1 MRNPS
6 KILQDIFDNYQK
18 DYQGSFDSSKTSYVL
33 FKELDEI
40 LKHWITKDDEHLETH
55 WSVGKGNWTQVPWF
69 AIRDK
74 RTKSSAQKGIGIVGL
89 FKKDMSGLYLC
100 IAQGTT
106 QPLKDYGKK
115 GGEEFLLEQA
125 SKVREIVKYLENK
138 NFKLDNEIDLKATG
152 GVALT
157 YKPSICVHKYMSQ
170 GYDFDGQFVEDLF
183 DLVKAYKDIVAKNIE
198 FSHENYLK
206 KNHWVIGC
214 GLNANQ
220 WENFKSNNLVA
231 IGWDDLGDLS
241 KFKSKQDIFDQ
252 LKDKYR
258 SDENDPDPRNDA
270 LCCYDFVNTM
280 KVNDIV
286 FVKKGTSKLIA
297 YGKIIGDYRFD
308 DSLSE
313 YKNTRSVE
321 WINIVEKEIKPITG
335 KTLTNF
341 NKYPETVET
350 FLKLMSKNDDKNNDM
365 DELKDTFF
373 SEELFNNIVDTLKVK
388 KNVILQGPPGTGK
401 TFISKKIAKTL
412 TGNTENIFSI
422 QFHQSYSYEEFVI
435 GYKPNS
441 EGNFEIQ
448 SGALI
453 RACEKA
459 KEKPMENFVMFIDEV
474 NRANISKVFG
484 ELLSLIEND
493 KRGKDNAIEIL
504 YTNNIEKFYIPEN
517 LYFICAM
524 NTADRSLK
532 MVDYALRRRF
542 SFFELG
548 PEFDKPEFKIFL
560 KNKNVNS
567 KTIDRIVDNISKVNQ
582 QISDDNFELGDGY
595 CIGHSYFC
603 PKGNS
608 TDSFGDKWYEQVI
621 EYEIKPL
628 INEYY
633 FDKPDQAQQLID
645 TLYD

>member
-1 MRNPS
+1 MRAIS
-6 KILQDIFDNYQK
+6 SVFKDIFENYQK
-18 DYQGSFDSSKTSYVL
+18 DYEGPFDSSKTSYSL
-33 FKELDEI
+33 FKELDEHI
-40 LKHWITKDDEHLETH
+40 KEMVNSDDNLETH

-69 AIRDK
+69 AVRDR

-125 SKVREIVKYLENK
+125 EKVRDIVKYLK
-138 NFKLDNEIDLKATG
+138 DKQFKLDNEIDLKATG

-157 YKPSICVHKYMSQ
+157 YKPSVCVHKYMSA
-170 GYDFDGQFVEDLF
+170 GYDFNGQFIEDLL
-183 DLVKAYKDIVAKNIE
+183 DLVKAYKDVVAKNLD
-198 FSHENYLK
+198 FTSENNLK
-206 KNHWVIGC
+206 KNHWVIAC
-214 GLNANQ
+214 GINSNQ
-220 WENFKSNNLVA
+220 WDNFKDNNLIA
-231 IGWDDLGDLS
+231 IGWDSLGDLS
-241 KFKSKQDIFDQ
+241 KFKSKQEIFEK
-252 LKDKYR
+252 LKDER
-258 SDENDPDPRNDA
+258 SENDPDPRNDA
-270 LCCYDFVNTM
+270 LCCYDFVNSM

-286 FVKKGTSKLIA
+286 FVKKGTSKLVA
-297 YGKIIGDYRFD
+297 YGKIIGDYKYD
-308 DSLSE
+308 ENLSE
-313 YKNTRSVE
+313 YRNIRSVE
-321 WINIVEKEIKPITG
+321 WINIKENDIDPITG

-341 NKYPETVET
+341 NKYPDTVEKY
-350 FLKLMSKNDDKNNDM
+350 LKLMADDNNKDLEFN
-365 DELKDTFF
+365 ELKDTFF
-373 SEELFNNIVDTLKVK
+373 SEEFFNNIIDTLKVK
-388 KNVILQGPPGTGK
+388 KNIILQGPPGTGK
-401 TFISKKIAKTL
+401 TFISKKIAERI
-412 TGNTENIFSI
+412 TGKKENIFSI
-422 QFHQSYSYEEFVI
+422 QFHQSYSYEEFVV

-441 EGNFEIQ
+441 EGNFALQKGSLIQ
-448 SGALI
+448 VCE
-453 RACEKA
+453 RAKQNEN
-459 KEKPMENFVMFIDEV
+459 ENFVMFIDEI

-493 KRGKDNAIEIL
+493 KRGPENAVKIL
-504 YTNNIEKFYIPEN
+504 YSENDINFYIPSN

-542 SFFELG
+542 SFFEFK
-548 PEFDKPEFKIFL
+548 PEFDKPEFKNFL
-560 KNKNVNS
+560 KDKNVNA
-567 KTIDRIVDNISKVNQ
+567 KTIDRIVNNISKVNQ

-608 TDSFGDKWYEQVI
+608 SDSFGDQWYEQII

-633 FDKPDQAQQLID
+633 FDKPDQAAELID

>member
-1 MRNPS
+1 MRAIS
-6 KILQDIFDNYQK
+6 SVFKDIFENYQK
-18 DYQGSFDSSKTSYVL
+18 DYEGPFDSSKTSYSL
-33 FKELDEI
+33 FKELDEHI
-40 LKHWITKDDEHLETH
+40 KEMVNSDDNLETH

-69 AIRDK
+69 AVRDR

-125 SKVREIVKYLENK
+125 EKVRDIVKYLK
-138 NFKLDNEIDLKATG
+138 DKQFKLDNEIDLKATG

-157 YKPSICVHKYMSQ
+157 YKPSVCVHKYMSA
-170 GYDFDGQFVEDLF
+170 GYDFNGQFIEDLL
-183 DLVKAYKDIVAKNIE
+183 DLVKAYKDVVAKNLD
-198 FSHENYLK
+198 FTSENNLK
-206 KNHWVIGC
+206 KNHWVIAC
-214 GLNANQ
+214 GINSNQ
-220 WENFKSNNLVA
+220 WDNFKDNNLIA
-231 IGWDDLGDLS
+231 IGWDSLGDLS
-241 KFKSKQDIFDQ
+241 KFKSKQEIFEK
-252 LKDKYR
+252 LKDER
-258 SDENDPDPRNDA
+258 SENDPDPRNDA
-270 LCCYDFVNTM
+270 LCCYDFVNSM

-286 FVKKGTSKLIA
+286 FVKKGTSKLVA
-297 YGKIIGDYRFD
+297 YGKIIGDYKHD
-308 DSLSE
+308 ENLSE
-313 YKNTRSVE
+313 YRNIRSVE
-321 WINIVEKEIKPITG
+321 WINIKENDIDPITG

-341 NKYPETVET
+341 NKYPDTVEKY
-350 FLKLMSKNDDKNNDM
+350 LKLMADDNNKDLEFN
-365 DELKDTFF
+365 ELKDTFF
-373 SEELFNNIVDTLKVK
+373 SEEFFNNIIDTLKVK
-388 KNVILQGPPGTGK
+388 KNIILQGPPGTGK
-401 TFISKKIAKTL
+401 TFISKKIAERI
-412 TGNTENIFSI
+412 TGKKENIFSI
-422 QFHQSYSYEEFVI
+422 QFHQSYSYEEFVV

-441 EGNFEIQ
+441 EGNFALQKGSLIQ
-448 SGALI
+448 VCE
-453 RACEKA
+453 RAKQNEN
-459 KEKPMENFVMFIDEV
+459 ENFVMFIDEI

-484 ELLSLIEND
+484 ELLSVIEND
-493 KRGKDNAIEIL
+493 KRGPENAVKIL
-504 YTNNIEKFYIPEN
+504 YSENDINFYIPSN

-542 SFFELG
+542 SFFEFK
-548 PEFDKPEFKIFL
+548 PEFDKPEFKNFL
-560 KNKNVNS
+560 KDKNVNA
-567 KTIDRIVDNISKVNQ
+567 KTIDRIVNNISKVNQ

-608 TDSFGDKWYEQVI
+608 SDSFGDQWYEQII

-633 FDKPDQAQQLID
+633 FDKPDQAAELID

>member
-1 MRNPS
+1 MRAIS
-6 KILQDIFDNYQK
+6 SVFKDIFENYQK
-18 DYQGSFDSSKTSYVL
+18 DYEGPFDSSKTSYSL
-33 FKELDEI
+33 FKELDEHI
-40 LKHWITKDDEHLETH
+40 KEMVNSDDNLETH

-69 AIRDK
+69 AVRDR

-125 SKVREIVKYLENK
+125 EKVRDIVKYLK
-138 NFKLDNEIDLKATG
+138 DKQFKLDNEIDLKATG

-157 YKPSICVHKYMSQ
+157 YKPSVCVHKYMSA
-170 GYDFDGQFVEDLF
+170 GYDFNGQFIEDLL
-183 DLVKAYKDIVAKNIE
+183 DLVKAYKDVVAKNLD
-198 FSHENYLK
+198 FTSENNLK
-206 KNHWVIGC
+206 KNHWVIAC
-214 GLNANQ
+214 GINSNQ
-220 WENFKSNNLVA
+220 WDNFKDNNLIA
-231 IGWDDLGDLS
+231 IGWDSLGDLS
-241 KFKSKQDIFDQ
+241 KFKSKQEIFEK
-252 LKDKYR
+252 LKDER
-258 SDENDPDPRNDA
+258 SENDPDPRNDA
-270 LCCYDFVNTM
+270 LCCYDFVNSM

-286 FVKKGTSKLIA
+286 FVKKGTSKLVA
-297 YGKIIGDYRFD
+297 YGKIIGDYKYD
-308 DSLSE
+308 ENLSE
-313 YKNTRSVE
+313 YRNIRSVE
-321 WINIVEKEIKPITG
+321 WINIKENDIDPITG

-341 NKYPETVET
+341 NKYPDTVEKY
-350 FLKLMSKNDDKNNDM
+350 LKLMANDNNKDLEFN
-365 DELKDTFF
+365 ELKDTFF
-373 SEELFNNIVDTLKVK
+373 SEEFFNNIIDTLKVK
-388 KNVILQGPPGTGK
+388 KNIILQGPPGTGK
-401 TFISKKIAKTL
+401 TFISKKIAERI
-412 TGNTENIFSI
+412 TGKKENIFSI
-422 QFHQSYSYEEFVI
+422 QFHQSYSYEEFVV

-441 EGNFEIQ
+441 EGNFALQKGSLIQ
-448 SGALI
+448 VCE
-453 RACEKA
+453 RAKQNEN
-459 KEKPMENFVMFIDEV
+459 ENFVMFIDEI

-493 KRGKDNAIEIL
+493 KRGPENAVKIL
-504 YTNNIEKFYIPEN
+504 YSENDINFYIPSN
-517 LYFICAM
+517 LYFVCAM

-542 SFFELG
+542 SFFEFK
-548 PEFDKPEFKIFL
+548 PEFDKPEFKNFL
-560 KNKNVNS
+560 KDKNVNA
-567 KTIDRIVDNISKVNQ
+567 KTIDRIVNNISKVNQ

-608 TDSFGDKWYEQVI
+608 SDSFGDQWYEQII

-633 FDKPDQAQQLID
+633 FDKPDQAAELID

>member
-1 MRNPS
+1 MRATS
-6 KILQDIFDNYQK
+6 SVFKDIFENYQK
-18 DYQGSFDSSKTSYVL
+18 DYEGPFDSSKPSYSL
-33 FKELDEI
+33 FKELDEHI
-40 LKHWITKDDEHLETH
+40 KKIVDSDDNLETH

-69 AIRDK
+69 AVRD
-74 RTKSSAQKGIGIVGL
+74 RTTKSSAQKGIGIVGL

-125 SKVREIVKYLENK
+125 EKVRDIVKDLKEK
-138 NFKLDNEIDLKATG
+138 QFKLDNEIDLKATG

-157 YKPSICVHKYMSQ
+157 YKPSVCVHKYMSA
-170 GYDFDGQFVEDLF
+170 GYDFDVQFIDDLS
-183 DLVKAYKDIVAKNIE
+183 DLVKAYKDVVA
-198 FSHENYLK
+198 ENLDFTSENNFK

-214 GLNANQ
+214 GVNSNQ
-220 WENFKSNNLVA
+220 WENFKKNNLIA
-231 IGWDDLGDLS
+231 IGWDNLGDLS
-241 KFKSKQDIFDQ
+241 KFKSKQDIFDK
-252 LKDKYR
+252 LKDEYR

-280 KVNDIV
+280 KVNDVV

-297 YGKIIGDYRFD
+297 YGRIIGDYRYD
-308 DSLSE
+308 ENLNDYRSI
-313 YKNTRSVE
+313 RSVE
-321 WINIVEKEIKPITG
+321 WINITEKDIKPITG

-341 NKYPETVET
+341 NKYPETVDL
-350 FLKLMSKNDDKNNDM
+350 FLKLMSNENNDKREAE
-365 DELKDTFF
+365 ELKDTFF
-373 SEELFNNIVDTLKVK
+373 SEEFFNNIIATLKVK
-388 KNVILQGPPGTGK
+388 KNIILQGPPGTGK
-401 TFISKKIAKTL
+401 TFISKKIANKIA
-412 TGNTENIFSI
+412 GKKENIFSI

-441 EGNFEIQ
+441 EGNFTIQ
-448 SGALI
+448 KGSLI
-453 RACEKA
+453 QICEKA
-459 KEKPMENFVMFIDEV
+459 QQNESENFVMFIDEI

-493 KRGKDNAIEIL
+493 KRGPENAVKIL
-504 YTNNIEKFYIPEN
+504 YSENDMNFYIPSN

-542 SFFELG
+542 SFFEFK
-548 PEFDKPEFKIFL
+548 PEFNKPEFKNFL
-560 KNKNVNS
+560 KNKNVNA
-567 KTIDRIVDNISKVNQ
+567 KTIDRIVNNISKVNQ

-603 PKGNS
+603 PKGNLS
-608 TDSFGDKWYEQVI
+608 DSFGDQWYEQII

-633 FDKPDQAQQLID
+633 FDKPDQASELID

>member
-1 MRNPS
+1 MRAIS
-6 KILQDIFDNYQK
+6 SGFKDIFENYQK
-18 DYQGSFDSSKTSYVL
+18 DYEGPFDSSKPSYSL
-33 FKELDEI
+33 FKELDEHI
-40 LKHWITKDDEHLETH
+40 KKIVDSDDNLETH

-69 AIRDK
+69 AVRD
-74 RTKSSAQKGIGIVGL
+74 RTTKSSAQKGIGIVGL

-125 SKVREIVKYLENK
+125 EKVRDIVKDLKEK
-138 NFKLDNEIDLKATG
+138 QFKLDNEIDLKATG

-157 YKPSICVHKYMSQ
+157 YKPSVCVHKYMSA
-170 GYDFDGQFVEDLF
+170 GYDFDVQFIDDLS
-183 DLVKAYKDIVAKNIE
+183 DLVKAYKDVVA
-198 FSHENYLK
+198 ENLDFTSENNFK

-214 GLNANQ
+214 GVNSNQ
-220 WENFKSNNLVA
+220 WENFKKNNLIA
-231 IGWDDLGDLS
+231 IGWDNLGDLS
-241 KFKSKQDIFDQ
+241 KFKSKQDIFDK
-252 LKDKYR
+252 LKDEYR

-280 KVNDIV
+280 KVNDVV

-297 YGKIIGDYRFD
+297 YGRIIGDYRYD
-308 DSLSE
+308 ENLNDYRSI
-313 YKNTRSVE
+313 RSVE
-321 WINIVEKEIKPITG
+321 WINITEKDIKPITG

-341 NKYPETVET
+341 NKYPETVDL
-350 FLKLMSKNDDKNNDM
+350 FLKLMSNENNDKREAE
-365 DELKDTFF
+365 ELKDTFF
-373 SEELFNNIVDTLKVK
+373 SEEFFNNIIATLKVK
-388 KNVILQGPPGTGK
+388 KNIILQGPPGTGK
-401 TFISKKIAKTL
+401 TFISKKIANKIA
-412 TGNTENIFSI
+412 GKKENIFSI

-441 EGNFEIQ
+441 EGNFAIQ
-448 SGALI
+448 KGSLI
-453 RACEKA
+453 QICEKA
-459 KEKPMENFVMFIDEV
+459 QQNESENFVMFIDEI

-493 KRGKDNAIEIL
+493 KRGPENAVKIL
-504 YTNNIEKFYIPEN
+504 YSENDMNFYIPSN

-542 SFFELG
+542 SFFEFK
-548 PEFDKPEFKIFL
+548 PEFNKPEFKNFL
-560 KNKNVNS
+560 KNKNVNA
-567 KTIDRIVDNISKVNQ
+567 KTIDRIVNNISKVNQ

-603 PKGNS
+603 PKGNLS
-608 TDSFGDKWYEQVI
+608 DSFGDQWYEQII

-633 FDKPDQAQQLID
+633 FDKPDQASELID

>member
-1 MRNPS
+1 MRATS
-6 KILQDIFDNYQK
+6 SVFKDIFENYQK
-18 DYQGSFDSSKTSYVL
+18 DYEGPFDSSKPSYSL
-33 FKELDEI
+33 FKELDEHI
-40 LKHWITKDDEHLETH
+40 KKIVDSDDNLETH

-69 AIRDK
+69 AVRD
-74 RTKSSAQKGIGIVGL
+74 RTTKSSAQKGIGIVGL

-125 SKVREIVKYLENK
+125 EKVRDIVKDLKEK
-138 NFKLDNEIDLKATG
+138 QFKLDNEIDLKATG

-157 YKPSICVHKYMSQ
+157 YKPSVCVHKYMSA
-170 GYDFDGQFVEDLF
+170 GYDFDVQFIDDLS
-183 DLVKAYKDIVAKNIE
+183 DLVKAYKDVVA
-198 FSHENYLK
+198 ENLDFTSENNFK

-214 GLNANQ
+214 GVNSNQ
-220 WENFKSNNLVA
+220 WENFKKNNLIA
-231 IGWDDLGDLS
+231 IGWDNLGDLS
-241 KFKSKQDIFDQ
+241 KFKSKQDIFDK
-252 LKDKYR
+252 LKDEYR

-280 KVNDIV
+280 KVNDVV

-297 YGKIIGDYRFD
+297 YGRIIGDYRYD
-308 DSLSE
+308 ENLNDYRSI
-313 YKNTRSVE
+313 RSVE
-321 WINIVEKEIKPITG
+321 WINITEKDIKPITG

-341 NKYPETVET
+341 NKYPETVDL
-350 FLKLMSKNDDKNNDM
+350 FLKLMSNENNDKKEAE
-365 DELKDTFF
+365 ELKDTFF
-373 SEELFNNIVDTLKVK
+373 SEEFFNNIIATLKVK
-388 KNVILQGPPGTGK
+388 KNIILQGPPGTGK
-401 TFISKKIAKTL
+401 TFISKKIANKIA
-412 TGNTENIFSI
+412 GKKENIFSI

-441 EGNFEIQ
+441 EGNFAIQ
-448 SGALI
+448 KGSLI
-453 RACEKA
+453 QICEKA
-459 KEKPMENFVMFIDEV
+459 QQNESENFVMFIDEI

-493 KRGKDNAIEIL
+493 KRGPENAVKIL
-504 YTNNIEKFYIPEN
+504 YSENDMNFYIPSN

-542 SFFELG
+542 SFFEFK
-548 PEFDKPEFKIFL
+548 PEFNKPEFKNFL
-560 KNKNVNS
+560 KNKNVNA
-567 KTIDRIVDNISKVNQ
+567 KTIDRIVNNISKVNQ

-603 PKGNS
+603 PKGNLS
-608 TDSFGDKWYEQVI
+608 DSFGDQWYEQII

-633 FDKPDQAQQLID
+633 FDKPDQASELID

>member
-1 MRNPS
+1 MRAIS
-6 KILQDIFDNYQK
+6 SVFKDIFENYQK
-18 DYQGSFDSSKTSYVL
+18 DYEGPFDSSKTSYSL
-33 FKELDEI
+33 FKELDEHI
-40 LKHWITKDDEHLETH
+40 KEMVNSDDNLETH

-69 AIRDK
+69 AVRDR

-125 SKVREIVKYLENK
+125 EKVRDIVKYLK
-138 NFKLDNEIDLKATG
+138 DKQFKLDNEINLKATG

-157 YKPSICVHKYMSQ
+157 YKPSVCVHKYLSA
-170 GYDFDGQFVEDLF
+170 GYDFNGQFIEDLL
-183 DLVKAYKDIVAKNIE
+183 DLVKAYKDVVAKNLD
-198 FSHENYLK
+198 FTSKNNLK
-206 KNHWVIGC
+206 KNHWVIAC
-214 GLNANQ
+214 GINSNQ
-220 WENFKSNNLVA
+220 WDNFKDNDLIA
-231 IGWDDLGDLS
+231 IGWDNLGDLS
-241 KFKSKQDIFDQ
+241 KFKSKQEIFEK
-252 LKDKYR
+252 LKDER
-258 SDENDPDPRNDA
+258 SENDPDPRNDA
-270 LCCYDFVNTM
+270 LCCYDFVNSM

-286 FVKKGTSKLIA
+286 FVKKGTSKLVA
-297 YGKIIGDYRFD
+297 YGKIIGDYKHD
-308 DSLSE
+308 ENLSE
-313 YKNTRSVE
+313 YRNIRSVE
-321 WINIVEKEIKPITG
+321 WINIKENDIDPITG

-341 NKYPETVET
+341 NKYPDTVEKY
-350 FLKLMSKNDDKNNDM
+350 LKLMANDNNKDLEFN
-365 DELKDTFF
+365 ELKDTFF
-373 SEELFNNIVDTLKVK
+373 SEEFFNNIIDTLKVK
-388 KNVILQGPPGTGK
+388 KNIILQGPPGTGK
-401 TFISKKIAKTL
+401 TFISKKIAERI
-412 TGNTENIFSI
+412 TGKKENIFSI
-422 QFHQSYSYEEFVI
+422 QFHQSYSYEEFVV

-441 EGNFEIQ
+441 EGNFALQKGSLIQ
-448 SGALI
+448 VCE
-453 RACEKA
+453 RAKQNEN
-459 KEKPMENFVMFIDEV
+459 ENFVMFIDEI

-493 KRGKDNAIEIL
+493 KRGPENAVKIL
-504 YTNNIEKFYIPEN
+504 YSENDINFYIPSN

-542 SFFELG
+542 SFFEFK
-548 PEFDKPEFKIFL
+548 PEFDKPEFKNFL
-560 KNKNVNS
+560 KDKNVNA
-567 KTIDRIVDNISKVNQ
+567 KTIDRIVNNISKVNQ

-608 TDSFGDKWYEQVI
+608 SASFGDQWYEQII

-633 FDKPDQAQQLID
+633 FDKPDQAADLID

>member
-1 MRNPS
+1 MRAIS
-6 KILQDIFDNYQK
+6 SVFKDIFENYQK
-18 DYQGSFDSSKTSYVL
+18 DYEGPFDSSKTSYSL
-33 FKELDEI
+33 FKELDEHI
-40 LKHWITKDDEHLETH
+40 KEMVNSDDNLETH

-69 AIRDK
+69 AVRDR

-125 SKVREIVKYLENK
+125 EKVRDIVKYLK
-138 NFKLDNEIDLKATG
+138 DKQFKLDNEIDLKATG

-157 YKPSICVHKYMSQ
+157 YKPSVCVHKYMSA
-170 GYDFDGQFVEDLF
+170 GYDFNGQFIEDLL
-183 DLVKAYKDIVAKNIE
+183 DLVKAYKDVVAKNLD
-198 FSHENYLK
+198 FTSENNLK
-206 KNHWVIGC
+206 KNHWVIAC
-214 GLNANQ
+214 GINSNQ
-220 WENFKSNNLVA
+220 WDNFKDNNLIA
-231 IGWDDLGDLS
+231 IGWDSLGDLS
-241 KFKSKQDIFDQ
+241 KFKSKKEIFEK
-252 LKDKYR
+252 LKDER
-258 SDENDPDPRNDA
+258 SENDPDPRNDA
-270 LCCYDFVNTM
+270 LCCYDFVNSM

-286 FVKKGTSKLIA
+286 FVKKGTSKLVA
-297 YGKIIGDYRFD
+297 YGKIIGDYKYD
-308 DSLSE
+308 ENLSE
-313 YKNTRSVE
+313 YRNIRSVE
-321 WINIVEKEIKPITG
+321 WINIKENDIDPITG

-341 NKYPETVET
+341 NKYPDTVEKY
-350 FLKLMSKNDDKNNDM
+350 LKLMANDNNKDLEFN
-365 DELKDTFF
+365 ELKDTFF
-373 SEELFNNIVDTLKVK
+373 SEEFFNNIIDTLKVK
-388 KNVILQGPPGTGK
+388 KNIILQGPPGTGK
-401 TFISKKIAKTL
+401 TFISKKIAERI
-412 TGNTENIFSI
+412 TGKKENIFSI
-422 QFHQSYSYEEFVI
+422 QFHQSYSYEEFVV

-441 EGNFEIQ
+441 EGNFALQKGSLIQ
-448 SGALI
+448 VCE
-453 RACEKA
+453 RAKQNEN
-459 KEKPMENFVMFIDEV
+459 ENFVMFIDEI

-493 KRGKDNAIEIL
+493 KRGPENAVKIL
-504 YTNNIEKFYIPEN
+504 YSENDINFYIPSN

-542 SFFELG
+542 SFFEFK
-548 PEFDKPEFKIFL
+548 PEFDKPEFKNFL
-560 KNKNVNS
+560 KDKNVNA
-567 KTIDRIVDNISKVNQ
+567 KTIDRIVNNISKVNQ

-608 TDSFGDKWYEQVI
+608 SDSFGDQWYEQII

-633 FDKPDQAQQLID
+633 FDKPDQAAELID

>member
-1 MRNPS
+1 MRAIS
-6 KILQDIFDNYQK
+6 SVFKDIFENYQK
-18 DYQGSFDSSKTSYVL
+18 DYEGPFDSSKTSYSL
-33 FKELDEI
+33 FKELDEHI
-40 LKHWITKDDEHLETH
+40 KEMVNSDDNLETH

-69 AIRDK
+69 AVRDR

-125 SKVREIVKYLENK
+125 EKVRDIVKYLK
-138 NFKLDNEIDLKATG
+138 DKQFKLDNEIDLKATG

-157 YKPSICVHKYMSQ
+157 YKPSVCVHKYMSA
-170 GYDFDGQFVEDLF
+170 GYDFNGQFIEDLL
-183 DLVKAYKDIVAKNIE
+183 DLVKAYKDVVAKNLD
-198 FSHENYLK
+198 FTSENNLK
-206 KNHWVIGC
+206 KNHWVIAC
-214 GLNANQ
+214 GINSNQ
-220 WENFKSNNLVA
+220 WDNFKDNNLIA
-231 IGWDDLGDLS
+231 IGWDILGDLS
-241 KFKSKQDIFDQ
+241 KFKSKQEIFEK
-252 LKDKYR
+252 LKDER
-258 SDENDPDPRNDA
+258 SENDPDPRNDA
-270 LCCYDFVNTM
+270 LCCYDFVNSM

-286 FVKKGTSKLIA
+286 FVKKGTSKLVA
-297 YGKIIGDYRFD
+297 YGKIIGDYKYD
-308 DSLSE
+308 ENLSE
-313 YKNTRSVE
+313 YRNIRSVE
-321 WINIVEKEIKPITG
+321 WINIKENDIDPITG

-341 NKYPETVET
+341 NKYPDTVEKY
-350 FLKLMSKNDDKNNDM
+350 LKLMANDNNKDLEFN
-365 DELKDTFF
+365 ELKDTFF
-373 SEELFNNIVDTLKVK
+373 SEEFFNNIIDTLKVK
-388 KNVILQGPPGTGK
+388 KNIILQGPPGTGK
-401 TFISKKIAKTL
+401 TFISKKIAERI
-412 TGNTENIFSI
+412 TGKKENIFSI
-422 QFHQSYSYEEFVI
+422 QFHQSYSYEEFVV

-441 EGNFEIQ
+441 EGNFALQKGSLIQ
-448 SGALI
+448 VCE
-453 RACEKA
+453 RAKQNEN
-459 KEKPMENFVMFIDEV
+459 ENFVMFIDEI

-493 KRGKDNAIEIL
+493 KRGPENAVKIL
-504 YTNNIEKFYIPEN
+504 YSENDINFYIPSN

-542 SFFELG
+542 SFFEFK
-548 PEFDKPEFKIFL
+548 PEFDKPEFKNFL
-560 KNKNVNS
+560 KDKNVNA
-567 KTIDRIVDNISKVNQ
+567 KTIDRIVNNISKVNQ

-608 TDSFGDKWYEQVI
+608 SDSFGDQWYEQII

-633 FDKPDQAQQLID
+633 FDKPDQAAELID

>member
-1 MRNPS
+1 MRAIS
-6 KILQDIFDNYQK
+6 SVFKDIFENYQK
-18 DYQGSFDSSKTSYVL
+18 DYEGPFDSSKTSYSL
-33 FKELDEI
+33 FKELDEHI
-40 LKHWITKDDEHLETH
+40 KEMVNSDDNLETH

-69 AIRDK
+69 AVRDK

-125 SKVREIVKYLENK
+125 EKVRDIVKYLK
-138 NFKLDNEIDLKATG
+138 DKQFKLDNEIDLKATG

-157 YKPSICVHKYMSQ
+157 YKPSVCVHTYMSA
-170 GYDFDGQFVEDLF
+170 GYDFNGQFIEDLL
-183 DLVKAYKDIVAKNIE
+183 DLVKAYKDVVAKNLD
-198 FSHENYLK
+198 FTSENNLK
-206 KNHWVIGC
+206 KNHWVIAC
-214 GLNANQ
+214 GINSNQ
-220 WENFKSNNLVA
+220 WDNFKDNNLIA
-231 IGWDDLGDLS
+231 IGWDSLGDLS
-241 KFKSKQDIFDQ
+241 KFKSKQEIFEK
-252 LKDKYR
+252 LKDER
-258 SDENDPDPRNDA
+258 SENDPDPRNDA
-270 LCCYDFVNTM
+270 LCCYDFVNSM

-286 FVKKGTSKLIA
+286 FVKKGTSKLVA
-297 YGKIIGDYRFD
+297 YGKIIGDYKYD
-308 DSLSE
+308 ENLSE
-313 YKNTRSVE
+313 YRNIRSVE
-321 WINIVEKEIKPITG
+321 WINIKENDIDPITG

-341 NKYPETVET
+341 NKYPDTVEKY
-350 FLKLMSKNDDKNNDM
+350 LKLMANDNNKDLEFN
-365 DELKDTFF
+365 ELKDTFF
-373 SEELFNNIVDTLKVK
+373 SEEFFNNIIDTLKVK
-388 KNVILQGPPGTGK
+388 KNIILQGPPGTGK
-401 TFISKKIAKTL
+401 TFISKKIAERI
-412 TGNTENIFSI
+412 TGKKENIFSI
-422 QFHQSYSYEEFVI
+422 QFHQSYSYEEFVV

-441 EGNFEIQ
+441 EGNFALQKGSLIQ
-448 SGALI
+448 VCE
-453 RACEKA
+453 RAKQNEN
-459 KEKPMENFVMFIDEV
+459 ENFVMFIDEI

-493 KRGKDNAIEIL
+493 KRGPENAVKIL
-504 YTNNIEKFYIPEN
+504 YSENDINFYIPSN

-542 SFFELG
+542 SFFEFK
-548 PEFDKPEFKIFL
+548 PEFDKPEFKNFL
-560 KNKNVNS
+560 KDKNVNA
-567 KTIDRIVDNISKVNQ
+567 KTIDRIVNNISKVNQ

-608 TDSFGDKWYEQVI
+608 SDSFGDQWYEQII

-633 FDKPDQAQQLID
+633 FDKPDQAAELID

>member
-1 MRNPS
+1 MRS
-6 KILQDIFDNYQK
+6 ISAVFKDIFENYQK
-18 DYQGSFDSSKTSYVL
+18 DYDGPFDSSKTSYSL
-33 FKELDEI
+33 FKELDEQI
-40 LKHWITKDDEHLETH
+40 KNMVTKNDDNLETH

-69 AIRDK
+69 AVRDR
-74 RTKSSAQKGIGIVGL
+74 RTKTSAQKGIGIVGL

-115 GGEEFLLEQA
+115 GGEEYLVEQA
-125 SKVREIVKYLENK
+125 QRVRDVVKYLEDK
-138 NFKLDNEIDLKATG
+138 NFKLDNDIDLKATG

-157 YKPSICVHKYMSQ
+157 YKPSVCVHKYMST
-170 GYDFDGQFVEDLF
+170 GYDFNSQFVDDLF
-183 DLVKAYKDIVAKNIE
+183 DLVNAYKDVVAKNLD
-198 FSHENYLK
+198 FTLDNNLK

-214 GLNANQ
+214 GTNGDQ
-220 WENFKSNNLVA
+220 WDNFRENNLIA
-231 IGWDDLGDLS
+231 IGWDNLGDLS
-241 KFKSKQDIFDQ
+241 KFKSKQEIFDK
-252 LKDKYR
+252 LKDEYR
-258 SDENDPDPRNDA
+258 SDKNDPDPRNDA
-270 LCCYDFVNTM
+270 LCCFDFVNTM
-280 KVNDIV
+280 KVNDII
-286 FVKKGTSKLIA
+286 FVKKGTTKLIA
-297 YGKIIGDYRFD
+297 YGKIIGDYRYD
-308 DSLSE
+308 ENLN
-313 YKNTRSVE
+313 YYRNVRTVE
-321 WINIVEKEIKPITG
+321 WINIIEKDIKPITG

-341 NKYPETVET
+341 NKYPETVNL
-350 FLKLMSKNDDKNNDM
+350 FLKLMSNGNNSKSETED
-365 DELKDTFF
+365 LKDTFF
-373 SEELFNNIVDTLKVK
+373 SEEFFNNIVDTIKVK
-388 KNVILQGPPGTGK
+388 KNIILQGPPGTGK
-401 TFISKKIAKTL
+401 TFISKKIAKKIA
-412 TGNTENIFSI
+412 GKKENIFSI

-441 EGNFEIQ
+441 EGNFAIQ
-448 SGALI
+448 KGSLI
-453 RACEKA
+453 QICEKA
-459 KEKPMENFVMFIDEV
+459 KQNESENFVMFIDEI

-493 KRGKDNAIEIL
+493 KRGPENAVKIL
-504 YTNNIEKFYIPEN
+504 YSENDINFFIPNN

-542 SFFELG
+542 SFFEFK
-548 PEFDKPEFKIFL
+548 PEFDKPEFKNFL
-560 KNKNVNS
+560 KDKNVNA
-567 KTIDRIVDNISKVNQ
+567 KTIDRIVNNISKVNQ

-608 TDSFGDKWYEQVI
+608 SDSFGDQWYEQII

-633 FDKPDQAQQLID
+633 FDKPDQASELID

>member
-1 MRNPS
+1 MRAIS
-6 KILQDIFDNYQK
+6 SVFKDIFENYQK
-18 DYQGSFDSSKTSYVL
+18 DYEGPFDSSKTSYSL
-33 FKELDEI
+33 FKELDEHI
-40 LKHWITKDDEHLETH
+40 KEMVNSDDNLETH

-69 AIRDK
+69 AVRDR

-125 SKVREIVKYLENK
+125 EKVRDIVKYLK
-138 NFKLDNEIDLKATG
+138 DKQFKLDNEIDLKATG

-157 YKPSICVHKYMSQ
+157 YKPSVCVHKYMSA
-170 GYDFDGQFVEDLF
+170 GYDFNGQFIEDLL
-183 DLVKAYKDIVAKNIE
+183 DLVKAYKDVVAKNLD
-198 FSHENYLK
+198 FTSENNLK
-206 KNHWVIGC
+206 KNHWVIAC
-214 GLNANQ
+214 GINSNQ
-220 WENFKSNNLVA
+220 WDNFKDNNLIA
-231 IGWDDLGDLS
+231 IGWDSLGDLS
-241 KFKSKQDIFDQ
+241 KFKSKQEIFEK
-252 LKDKYR
+252 LKDER
-258 SDENDPDPRNDA
+258 SENDPDPRNDA
-270 LCCYDFVNTM
+270 LCCYDFVNSM

-286 FVKKGTSKLIA
+286 FVKKGTSKLVA
-297 YGKIIGDYRFD
+297 YGKIIGDYKYD
-308 DSLSE
+308 ENLSE
-313 YKNTRSVE
+313 YRNIRSVE
-321 WINIVEKEIKPITG
+321 WINIKENDIDPITG

-341 NKYPETVET
+341 NKYPDTVEKY
-350 FLKLMSKNDDKNNDM
+350 LKLMANDNNKDLEFN
-365 DELKDTFF
+365 ELKDTFF
-373 SEELFNNIVDTLKVK
+373 SEEFFNNIIDTLKVK
-388 KNVILQGPPGTGK
+388 KNIILQGPPGTGK
-401 TFISKKIAKTL
+401 TFISKKIAERI
-412 TGNTENIFSI
+412 TGKKENIFSI
-422 QFHQSYSYEEFVI
+422 QFHQSYSYEEFVV

-441 EGNFEIQ
+441 EGNFALQKGSLIQ
-448 SGALI
+448 VCE
-453 RACEKA
+453 RAKQNEN
-459 KEKPMENFVMFIDEV
+459 ENFVMFIDEI

-493 KRGKDNAIEIL
+493 KRGPENAVKIL
-504 YTNNIEKFYIPEN
+504 YSENDINFYIPSN

-542 SFFELG
+542 SFFEFK
-548 PEFDKPEFKIFL
+548 PEFDKPEFKNFL
-560 KNKNVNS
+560 KDKNINA
-567 KTIDRIVDNISKVNQ
+567 KTIDRIVNNISKVNQ

-608 TDSFGDKWYEQVI
+608 SDSFGDQWYEQII

-633 FDKPDQAQQLID
+633 FDKPDQAAELID

>member
-1 MRNPS
+1 MRAIS
-6 KILQDIFDNYQK
+6 SVFKDIFENYQK
-18 DYQGSFDSSKTSYVL
+18 DYEGPFDSSKTSYSL
-33 FKELDEI
+33 FKELDEHI
-40 LKHWITKDDEHLETH
+40 KEMVNSDDNLETH

-69 AIRDK
+69 AVRDR

-125 SKVREIVKYLENK
+125 EKVRDIVKYLK
-138 NFKLDNEIDLKATG
+138 DKQFKLDNEIDLKATG

-157 YKPSICVHKYMSQ
+157 YKPSVCVHKYMSA
-170 GYDFDGQFVEDLF
+170 GYDFNGQFIEDLL
-183 DLVKAYKDIVAKNIE
+183 DLVKAYKDVVAKNLD
-198 FSHENYLK
+198 FTSENNLK
-206 KNHWVIGC
+206 KNHWVIAC
-214 GLNANQ
+214 GINSNQ
-220 WENFKSNNLVA
+220 WDNFKDNNLIA
-231 IGWDDLGDLS
+231 IGWDSLGDLS
-241 KFKSKQDIFDQ
+241 KFKSKQEIFEK
-252 LKDKYR
+252 LKDER
-258 SDENDPDPRNDA
+258 SENDPDPRNDA
-270 LCCYDFVNTM
+270 LCCYDFVNSM

-286 FVKKGTSKLIA
+286 FVKKGTSKLVA
-297 YGKIIGDYRFD
+297 YGKIIGDYKYD
-308 DSLSE
+308 ENLSE
-313 YKNTRSVE
+313 YRNIRSVE
-321 WINIVEKEIKPITG
+321 WINIKENDIDPITG

-341 NKYPETVET
+341 NKYPDTVEKY
-350 FLKLMSKNDDKNNDM
+350 LKLMADDNNKDL
-365 DELKDTFF
+365 EFNGLKDTFF
-373 SEELFNNIVDTLKVK
+373 SEEFFNNIIDTLKVK
-388 KNVILQGPPGTGK
+388 KNIILQGPPGTGK
-401 TFISKKIAKTL
+401 TFISKKIAERI
-412 TGNTENIFSI
+412 TGKKENIFSI
-422 QFHQSYSYEEFVI
+422 QFHQSYSYEEFVV

-441 EGNFEIQ
+441 EGNFALQKGSLIQ
-448 SGALI
+448 VCE
-453 RACEKA
+453 RAKQNEN
-459 KEKPMENFVMFIDEV
+459 ENFVMFIDEI

-493 KRGKDNAIEIL
+493 KRGPENAVKIL
-504 YTNNIEKFYIPEN
+504 YSENDINFYIPSN

-542 SFFELG
+542 SFFEFK
-548 PEFDKPEFKIFL
+548 PEFDKPEFKNFL
-560 KNKNVNS
+560 KDKNVNA
-567 KTIDRIVDNISKVNQ
+567 KTIDRIVNNISKVNQ

-608 TDSFGDKWYEQVI
+608 SDSFGDQWYEQII

-633 FDKPDQAQQLID
+633 FDKPDQAAELID